1 MKKCLILAS
10 IVLFGFALISLGQG
24 KVKEDS
30 TGLMFDKAIKFSNEN
45 GAPAMLCS
53 GTGVRKKV
61 IVKVYGA
68 AVYIEPVEA
77 KKVLGKYIPKQKPED
92 MEDFVEELGE
102 NAQFWTD
109 FIGGS
114 FHKIIL
120 MRFVRDVGS
129 DNITGAYK
137 DAFKAYLKDNS
148 DETKKS
154 VAAFLDF
161 FKDEIKEGQD
171 MTLRFAPDGTIMVEY
186 AGKDRGSIKSS
197 NVAKALLTNWFGSD
211 PIADD
216 IKEGGIKYIYDIL
229 K

>member
-1 MKKCLILAS
+1 MKKILILAA
-10 IVLFGFALISLGQG
+10 IGLISFAFIAFGQG

-30 TGLMFDKAIKFSNEN
+30 TGLSFDKAIKFSNDA
-45 GAPAMLCS
+45 GAPGMICS

-68 AVYIEPVEA
+68 AIYIEPVEA
-77 KKVLGKYIPKQKPED
+77 KKELGKYIPKQKPED
-92 MEDFVEELGE
+92 MEDYVEELAE
-102 NAQFWTD
+102 NAQFWND
-109 FIGGS
+109 FIGGP

-129 DNITGAYK
+129 DSIVGAYK
-137 DAFKAYLKDNS
+137 DAFKAYLKDTS
-148 DETKKS
+148 EETKKS

-171 MTLRFAPDGTIMVEY
+171 MTLRFSPDGTIMIEY
-186 AGKDRGSIKSS
+186 AGKDRGSVKSA
-197 NVAKALLTNWFGSD
+197 NIAKALLTNWFGND
-211 PIADD
+211 PISDD
-216 IKEGGIKYIYDIL
+216 IKEGGIEYIYDIL